1 MSLWGVRVVMGSA
14 LESLGTSFWDPLGV
28 ILGALGY
35 HFGSFLGHFWSLGGS
50 FWELFGSFLEPWG
63 VIGRLFG
70 RLGPDKKLYT
80 PRIDSRRILLGS

>member
-1 MSLWGVRVVMGSA
+1 MSIWGVRVVMGSS

-35 HFGSFLGHFWSLGGS
+35 HF
-50 FWELFGSFLEPWG
+50 WELFGSFLEPWG
-63 VIGRLFG
+63 IILGAFGSFLGPWRVIGRLFG

-80 PRIDSRRILLGS
+80 PRID